1 MEKQKE
7 VKRERE
13 RESELKKWL
22 IMLQEMMSIWLNFVF
37 FYSFVPLYSF
47 FILINEYKDTYILLI
62 VVVFK
67 IINTH
72 IHM

>member
-37 FYSFVPLYSF
+37 YSFVPRYSF
-47 FILINEYKDTYILLI
+47 FINK
-62 VVVFK
+62 
-67 IINTH
+67 
-72 IHM
+72 